1 MKPLTLLILGGGAYY
16 LYEKGKN
23 PEWSPFA
30 WFASSGDKHLALEKV
45 KIASVPTPSPTVAL
59 DPGMSTDQV
68 KQVNV
73 ALTTETDPVKIAAH
87 GKALAD
93 LGHGSSAAALHAKAK
108 AVGQAKAKGASDA
121 EIHMKQLEAAS
132 PAASGP
138 VMPIDAP
145 MSACE
150 SQVLLNNLLGRRGHA
165 DVDGVPVP
173 IPISNV
179 FDADTAHLIRVFQ
192 AEVKLPATGVMDAP
206 TAEALRTESLGDH
219 HEALVHAAGWW
230 GEPWHHHHHHPE
242 WEYVGQGTLPSK
254 GGPSCWCPASLDPL
268 DPQLPIMI
276 GGKPMVPCNC
286 GTPGAT
292 TAPTGHATGWD
303 LFHDVF
309 GSRDPFHG
317 RHQENRWQRH
327 HDEHQRREEMEHHW
341 AGWGPF
347 AAGYGERE
355 REMRRHHEMHGRGR
369 EMRGREMRGREMH
382 GRGREPYGRYEI
394 ARERRREEFEPWRHH
409 HRHHHHPQPEMPVEE
424 EVMQQPQMPMHPQ
437 QPQIVYV
444 EVPADQA
451 HAVVQAQQEQQEDA
465 GGGDAASATERAA
478 DAADASADAVA
489 KGYFS
494 GGGFA
499 DYMGMYNYADP
510 QARWDFYHGYGA
522 PSYGT
527 PWEGTEPIE
536 ESYFPHWW

>member
-30 WFASSGDKHLALEKV
+30 WFASPGEKHVALEKV

-68 KQVNV
+68 KQVNT

-87 GKALAD
+87 GRALAD
-93 LGHGSSAAALHAKAK
+93 LGHESSAAALAAKAK
-108 AVGQAKAKGASDA
+108 AVGQAKAKGASDS
-121 EIHMKQLEAAS
+121 EIHKKQLEAAS
-132 PAASGP
+132 PGSSGP

-150 SQVLLNNLLGRRGHA
+150 AQVLLNNLLARRGHG
-165 DVDGVPVP
+165 DVDSVPVP

-192 AEVKLPATGVMDAP
+192 AEVKLPATGVMDAS

-219 HEALVHAAGWW
+219 HEALAYATGFW
-230 GEPWHHHHHHPE
+230 GEPWHHHHHPE
-242 WEYVGQGTLPSK
+242 WGYVGQGTLPTK
-254 GGPSCWCPASLDPL
+254 GSPSCWCPASLDPL

-276 GGKPMVPCNC
+276 GGKPMVPCGC

-309 GSRDPFHG
+309 GSKDPFHG
-317 RHQENRWQRH
+317 GHQEARWQHH
-327 HDEHQRREEMEHHW
+327 HDEHQRREDERQHHEELRHHM

-347 AAGYGERE
+347 AAGYGEYDRG
-355 REMRRHHEMHGRGR
+355 RHGRHLEHEMHR
-369 EMRGREMRGREMH
+369 
-382 GRGREPYGRYEI
+382 RGREPYGRHGRF
-394 ARERRREEFEPWRHH
+394 APGRERMEPREEFAPWPHH
-409 HRHHHHPQPEMPVEE
+409 HRRHHHHHAEMPVEE
-424 EVMQQPQMPMHPQ
+424 ESVSQQTQPQ

-444 EVPADQA
+444 QVPAEQA
-451 HAVVQAQQEQQEDA
+451 HAIVQAQQEDA
-465 GGGDAASATERAA
+465 GGGAAAATQQAA
-478 DAADASADAVA
+478 DAADDSADAA
-489 KGYFS
+489 TKGYFS

-499 DYMGMYNYADP
+499 DYMGMYNYVDP
-510 QARWDFYHGYGA
+510 QAQWDFYHGYGA

-527 PWEGTEPIE
+527 PWEGAEPIE

>member
-30 WFASSGDKHLALEKV
+30 WLSSPGDKHVALEKV

-93 LGHGSSAAALHAKAK
+93 LGHESSAAALHAKAK
-108 AVGQAKAKGASDA
+108 AVGQAKAKGASEA

-145 MSACE
+145 MSPCE
-150 SQVLLNNLLGRRGHA
+150 AQVLLNNLLVKRGHA

-173 IPISNV
+173 IPISNA

-219 HEALVHAAGWW
+219 HEALAHMAGWW
-230 GEPWHHHHHHPE
+230 GEPWHHHHHHHHHPFWE
-242 WEYVGQGTLPSK
+242 EEYVGQGMLPTK
-254 GGPSCWCPASLDPL
+254 GSPSCWCPASLDPL
-268 DPQLPIMI
+268 DPRLPIMI
-276 GGKPMVPCNC
+276 GGKPMVPCAC

-292 TAPTGHATGWD
+292 TAPAGHA
-303 LFHDVF
+303 
-309 GSRDPFHG
+309 
-317 RHQENRWQRH
+317 
-327 HDEHQRREEMEHHW
+327 

-355 REMRRHHEMHGRGR
+355 RWDHHHGRGHEMHGRGHEMHGRGR
-369 EMRGREMRGREMH
+369 GHEMYGRHGRFAP
-382 GRGREPYGRYEI
+382 GRGR
-394 ARERRREEFEPWRHH
+394 REEFARREEFEPWRHH
-409 HRHHHHPQPEMPVEE
+409 HRRHHHRHPYAPEMPVEE
-424 EVMQQPQMPMHPQ
+424 EVVPQPMQPQQPQ
-437 QPQIVYV
+437 QPQIIYV
-444 EVPADQA
+444 QVPADQA
-451 HAVVQAQQEQQEDA
+451 QAVVQAQEDA
-465 GGGDAASATERAA
+465 GGVASATQQVADAA
-478 DAADASADAVA
+478 DAADDSADAA
-489 KGYFS
+489 TKGYFS

-510 QARWDFYHGYGA
+510 WARWDFYHGHGA
-522 PSYGT
+522 PGYGT
-527 PWEGTEPIE
+527 PWEGSEPIE

>member
-30 WFASSGDKHLALEKV
+30 WLASSGDKHVALEKV
-45 KIASVPTPSPTVAL
+45 KITSVPTPSPTVAL

-87 GKALAD
+87 GKALEQ
-93 LGHGSSAAALHAKAK
+93 LGHESSAAALHAKAK

-121 EIHMKQLEAAS
+121 EIHVKQLEAAS

-145 MSACE
+145 MSTCE
-150 SQVLLNNLLGRRGHA
+150 AQVLLNNLLGRRGHA

-173 IPISNV
+173 IPISNA

-219 HEALVHAAGWW
+219 HEALAHMAGWW
-230 GEPWHHHHHHPE
+230 GESWGHHHHHPHWE
-242 WEYVGQGTLPSK
+242 EEYVGQGTMPTK
-254 GGPSCWCPASLDPL
+254 GGASCWCPASLDPL

-276 GGKPMVPCNC
+276 GGKPMVPCAC

-303 LFHDVF
+303 
-309 GSRDPFHG
+309 
-317 RHQENRWQRH
+317 
-327 HDEHQRREEMEHHW
+327 HW

-355 REMRRHHEMHGRGR
+355 REMRGRHHEMHGRGR
-369 EMRGREMRGREMH
+369 EMHGRGHEMH
-382 GRGREPYGRYEI
+382 GRHGRFAPGRGRREDF
-394 ARERRREEFEPWRHH
+394 ARMERREEFEPWRRHRH
-409 HRHHHHPQPEMPVEE
+409 HRHHMPEMPVEE
-424 EVMQQPQMPMHPQ
+424 EAMPQQMQPQQQQ

-444 EVPADQA
+444 QVPADQA
-451 HAVVQAQQEQQEDA
+451 HAVVQAQQDA
-465 GGGDAASATERAA
+465 GDGGGVASATQQAA
-478 DAADASADAVA
+478 DAADAADDSADAA
-489 KGYFS
+489 TKGYFS

-510 QARWDFYHGYGA
+510 QARWDFYHGHGA
-522 PSYGT
+522 PGYGT
-527 PWEGTEPIE
+527 PWEGEEPIE

>member
-1 MKPLTLLILGGGAYY
+1 MRRGAPAGSTITTECVSAVVSRRWTTILEERKEKSDPMKPLTLLILGGGAYY

-30 WFASSGDKHLALEKV
+30 WFASPGERHVALEKV
-45 KIASVPTPSPTVAL
+45 KVASVPTPSPTVAL

-68 KQVNV
+68 KQVNA

-87 GKALAD
+87 GRALAD
-93 LGHGSSAAALHAKAK
+93 LGHESSAAALAAKAK
-108 AVGQAKAKGASDA
+108 AVGQAKAKGASDS
-121 EIHMKQLEAAS
+121 EIHKKQLEAAS
-132 PAASGP
+132 PGSSGP

-150 SQVLLNNLLGRRGHA
+150 AQVLLNNLLARRGHG

-192 AEVKLPATGVMDAP
+192 AEVKLPATGVMDAS

-219 HEALVHAAGWW
+219 HEALAHATGWW
-230 GEPWHHHHHHPE
+230 GEPWHHHHHHHPE
-242 WEYVGQGTLPSK
+242 EWGYVGQGSLPTK
-254 GGPSCWCPASLDPL
+254 GSPSCWCPASLDPL

-276 GGKPMVPCNC
+276 GGKPMVPCGC

-292 TAPTGHATGWD
+292 PSPGGHA
-303 LFHDVF
+303 
-309 GSRDPFHG
+309 
-317 RHQENRWQRH
+317 
-327 HDEHQRREEMEHHW
+327 

-347 AAGYGERE
+347 AAGYGEHE
-355 REMRRHHEMHGRGR
+355 RWGRHGRHLEHEMHRRGR
-369 EMRGREMRGREMH
+369 K
-382 GRGREPYGRYEI
+382 PYGRHGRF
-394 ARERRREEFEPWRHH
+394 ALGRERMEPREEFAPWPHH
-409 HRHHHHPQPEMPVEE
+409 HRRHHHHHAEMPVEE
-424 EVMQQPQMPMHPQ
+424 ESVSQQPQ
-437 QPQIVYV
+437 QPQFVYV
-444 EVPADQA
+444 LVPADQA
-451 HAVVQAQQEQQEDA
+451 HAIVQAQQEGAEGA
-465 GGGDAASATERAA
+465 EGGGGAAAATQQAA
-478 DAADASADAVA
+478 DAAEGSADAA
-489 KGYFS
+489 TKGYFS

-499 DYMGMYNYADP
+499 DYMGMYNYVDP
-510 QARWDFYHGYGA
+510 QAQWDFYHGYGA

-527 PWEGTEPIE
+527 PWEGEEPIE